1 MSNQNM
7 LDYLLDVE
15 QQHSLL
21 GQIFG
26 KNLEA
31 EQHVGGGDR
40 VQGVGRQEHALEAV
54 LPHLRGESNI
64 QSNLQHICNSL
75 KDWMCKTSDLC
86 QSEVLWLD
94 PHAPGDRLEDLS
106 SAGVLLAHA
115 HQELTHTRRD
125 M

>member
-1 MSNQNM
+1 MGMLGTWSLCRANGDRKELQYLLEQNTLPEKSNQNM

-54 LPHLRGESNI
+54 LPHLRENPTF
-64 QSNLQHICNSL
+64 SL
-75 KDWMCKTSDLC
+75 IYNTS
-86 QSEVLWLD
+86 VT
-94 PHAPGDRLEDLS
+94 
-106 SAGVLLAHA
+106 V
-115 HQELTHTRRD
+115 
-125 M
+125 